1 MTDTER
7 EALEKAIKL
16 YLDMGIL
23 GRVCQSTE
31 KFLARVPGISTQ
43 RLQSLIKNHE
53 SEIAVMAG
61 AKNVVYKVGDYKP
74 SGRGLFGRKGG
85 GERAVKISP
94 SIEFIF

>member
-43 RLQSLIKNHE
+43 RLQGLIKKSCIRNCRD
-53 SEIAVMAG
+53 G
-61 AKNVVYKVGDYKP
+61 WG
-74 SGRGLFGRKGG
+74 KGCG
-85 GERAVKISP
+85 V
-94 SIEFIF
+94 